1 MDYAKALTLDIMKL
15 GSVSVRTED
24 IPTAGMLLLEIRK
37 DLAQIRDT
45 MAAEASKKEEPSA

>member
-37 DLAQIRDT
+37 DLAQIRDA
-45 MAAEASKKEEPSA
+45 MAAEASKKEEPPA

>member
-24 IPTAGMLLLEIRK
+24 ISTAGMLLLEIRK
-37 DLAQIRDT
+37 DLVQIRDA
-45 MAAEASKKEEPSA
+45 MAAEASKKEESPA